1 MPNTADG
8 GGYSDNN
15 MLPKVRNTSRFA
27 KRAKDASSP
36 AVAAGYVNL
45 RIKSS
50 KAFPLGEVSA
60 IGEII
65 NKVKMMK
72 NL

>member
-1 MPNTADG
+1 MQAREST
-8 GGYSDNN
+8 
-15 MLPKVRNTSRFA
+15 
-27 KRAKDASSP
+27 SP

-50 KAFPLGEVSA
+50 RAFPLGEVSA